1 MKIKNPALRLL
12 YEYGVITVG
21 CAIYALSF
29 NWLFQPNNISM
40 GGFTG
45 IAQIINY
52 YFPAL
57 PVGIMSISLSA

>member
-29 NWLFQPNNISM
+29 NWFFQPNNISM
-40 GGFTG
+40 GG
-45 IAQIINY
+45 
-52 YFPAL
+52 
-57 PVGIMSISLSA
+57 